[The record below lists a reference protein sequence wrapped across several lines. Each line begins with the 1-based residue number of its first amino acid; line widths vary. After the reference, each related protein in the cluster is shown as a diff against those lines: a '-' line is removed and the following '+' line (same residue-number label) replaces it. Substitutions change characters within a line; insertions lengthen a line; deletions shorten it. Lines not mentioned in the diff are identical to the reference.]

1 MEMMSMSGATLFPIE
16 LLGIHRA
23 RNAKRAEGV
32 IWCFQT
38 TSYQPER
45 SVVAIWA
52 AHEAVQLDNTAPR
65 THEGVLP
72 KIQSTY
78 VIIDLSYQVL
88 QLSQS
93 FH

>member
-45 SVVAIWA
+45 SVVAI
-52 AHEAVQLDNTAPR
+52 
-65 THEGVLP
+65 
-72 KIQSTY
+72 
-78 VIIDLSYQVL
+78 
-88 QLSQS
+88 
-93 FH
+93 